1 VENVRADAFGR
12 VSRNDFR
19 NQESAALAPS
29 NIPCRARQGAA
40 VQKTDG
46 NPELVDRDPGPSEI
60 AVGRRN
66 EVRAVS
72 GPDFRRYAC
81 LSPKSLVAIKEQ
93 LVSFFIAYPGDR
105 THRVLMRSISKW
117 PKPAW
122 LFPVPALLV
131 LVACGS
137 QRTPDFRSIRQL
149 MNSVRDAS
157 FPELKGVD
165 IGIRDLTSDYVF
177 LEARFTMTSYFSR
190 GRLEYMLYYN
200 EEAVRRG
207 VPPEGLRAIVAHEL
221 AHIDFFRNQSRM
233 GLAGLIRL
241 LSPSFNMRF
250 ERKADLRAI
259 ALGYGSGLQA
269 YRAWLYRN
277 VPPARM
283 DEKKRDYFS
292 PDEIAEILRLEKA
305 NPQFM
310 GDLERCVPRNYAEIE
325 ALART
330 SRMKCAE

>member
-1 VENVRADAFGR
+1 
-12 VSRNDFR
+12 
-19 NQESAALAPS
+19 
-29 NIPCRARQGAA
+29 
-40 VQKTDG
+40 
-46 NPELVDRDPGPSEI
+46 
-60 AVGRRN
+60 
-66 EVRAVS
+66 
-72 GPDFRRYAC
+72 
-81 LSPKSLVAIKEQ
+81 
-93 LVSFFIAYPGDR
+93 
-105 THRVLMRSISKW
+105 MRSISKW

-122 LFPVPALLV
+122 LFPVPALLA

-137 QRTPDFRSIRQL
+137 QRPPDFRSITQL

-165 IGIRDLTSDYVF
+165 IAIRDLTSDYVF

-190 GRLEYMLYYN
+190 GRLGYMLYYN

-221 AHIDFFRNQSRM
+221 AHIDFFQNQSRM

-259 ALGYGSGLQA
+259 ALGYGVGLQA

-305 NPQFM
+305 TPRFM

-325 ALART
+325 ALARN